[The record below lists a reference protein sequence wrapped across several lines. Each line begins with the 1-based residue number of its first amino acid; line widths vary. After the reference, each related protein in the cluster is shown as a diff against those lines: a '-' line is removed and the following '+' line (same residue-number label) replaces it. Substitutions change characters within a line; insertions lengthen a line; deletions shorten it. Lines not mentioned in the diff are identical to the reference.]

1 MLLFLLSYLRTIF
14 SIKGKQ
20 PSATTK
26 DRGFM
31 CICVIILSNHL
42 NWLGWTMWKLLEGLL
57 PSSGPSVCCL
67 KSNIRRVGVFLPFN
81 TLLPCQQM
89 FQSNEA
95 AGIMWQ
101 GKSVGMSS
109 KRRLNVCFFAKVNSC
124 ITPIYCR
131 SVTMCQW
138 ADVWLFNDAASGI
151 SYNSIWYNNTTII
164 YTEPKILCEVQ
175 RVTLSVYKCLF

>member
-1 MLLFLLSYLRTIF
+1 MNQLWKCYFCSIIWELHISSRANDQVQQLRNMV
-14 SIKGKQ
+14 
-20 PSATTK
+20 PV
-26 DRGFM
+26 

-57 PSSGPSVCCL
+57 PSPGPSACCL
-67 KSNIRRVGVFLPFN
+67 KSNIRRIGEFRPFN

-89 FQSNEA
+89 FQSKEG

-109 KRRLNVCFFAKVNSC
+109 RIEKSVCFFFCVFCAKVNSC

-138 ADVWLFNDAASGI
+138 ADVWLF
-151 SYNSIWYNNTTII
+151 
-164 YTEPKILCEVQ
+164 
-175 RVTLSVYKCLF
+175 

>member
-1 MLLFLLSYLRTIF
+1 
-14 SIKGKQ
+14 
-20 PSATTK
+20 
-26 DRGFM
+26 M

-42 NWLGWTMWKLLEGLL
+42 NWLGWTMWKRLEGLL

-67 KSNIRRVGVFLPFN
+67 KSNIRRIGVFRPFN

-89 FQSNEA
+89 FQSKEA

-109 KRRLNVCFFAKVNSC
+109 KRQLNVCVFFVRKSIRALHQS
-124 ITPIYCR
+124 T
-131 SVTMCQW
+131 
-138 ADVWLFNDAASGI
+138 ADLSLCASAQMFGFFNNAASGI
-151 SYNSIWYNNTTII
+151 FYNSIWYNNTTII
-164 YTEPKILCEVQ
+164 YTEPKILWEVQ